1 MVSDMELGV
10 ELVKKDGELENM
22 EAAQMPVEPDT
33 DGMADMGG
41 GMSGGSGQSGGGSG
55 GGMGGM
61 LEMLGGIGTKMGALL
76 GIAGVLLMLEPIQQV
91 LSMIMRFLEVM
102 ILPFVAIL
110 MTLLQPLLQKLLKAM
125 PQIMS
130 VAEKIG
136 NFYKEMYATLFDIAK
151 KMASALIDALPSWL
165 TGGDGGS
172 KDPRTQKQKVA
183 SAGALGLA
191 SLNPATMGLAP
202 QASQAAGNADWD
214 EILRKMEEMNMQ
226 VIPESV
232 YSDKTDESKK
242 ESMAGTT
249 TEESEKTYGGS

>member
-10 ELVKKDGELENM
+10 ELVKKDGELKNM

-41 GMSGGSGQSGGGSG
+41 GMSGGSGKSGGSG

-76 GIAGVLLMLEPIQQV
+76 GIAGVLLMLEPIQQI
-91 LSMIMRFLEVM
+91 LGMIMRFLEVM

-151 KMASALIDALPSWL
+151 KMASALVDALPSWL

-172 KDPRTQKQKVA
+172 KDPRTPKQKVA
-183 SAGALGLA
+183 SAGAMGLA
-191 SLNPATMGLAP
+191 NLNPATTTFSM
-202 QASQAAGNADWD
+202 QAGRAAGQADWD
-214 EILRKMEEMNMQ
+214 EIIRKIEDMHIQ

-249 TEESEKTYGGS
+249 TEESGKTYGGS